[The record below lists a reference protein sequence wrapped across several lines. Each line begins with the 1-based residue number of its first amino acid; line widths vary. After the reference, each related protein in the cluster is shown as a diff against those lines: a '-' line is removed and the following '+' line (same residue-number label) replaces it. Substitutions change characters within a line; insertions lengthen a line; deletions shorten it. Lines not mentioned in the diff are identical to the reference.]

1 MQCRYIS
8 YISTMFL
15 WILSELKQAPSHALH
30 PISYLAALLAAMQR
44 STTSHPISKIPVG
57 KEEIKEAVGEGS
69 RNGGQT
75 DQSNL
80 ILSLAVPMR
89 LQPMLVVSLSPGCL
103 SLVVAGHPT
112 ITCLT
117 YRTSHI
123 TPATAHFA
131 CLPASTTAAT
141 YICAV
146 FLTRKTRQRPFSRLV
161 LVC

>member
-1 MQCRYIS
+1 
-8 YISTMFL
+8 
-15 WILSELKQAPSHALH
+15 
-30 PISYLAALLAAMQR
+30 MQR

-80 ILSLAVPMR
+80 ILSSLCPVR
-89 LQPMLVVSLSPGCL
+89 LQPMLVVSLSPGRL

-123 TPATAHFA
+123 TPRYCTFRLFA
-131 CLPASTTAAT
+131 CLNSSSDIHMCCLSNEKKFVKDLILEVVGYRLLGYSLNSNTWAKKELRRSVVKKKKST
-141 YICAV
+141 
-146 FLTRKTRQRPFSRLV
+146 
-161 LVC
+161 